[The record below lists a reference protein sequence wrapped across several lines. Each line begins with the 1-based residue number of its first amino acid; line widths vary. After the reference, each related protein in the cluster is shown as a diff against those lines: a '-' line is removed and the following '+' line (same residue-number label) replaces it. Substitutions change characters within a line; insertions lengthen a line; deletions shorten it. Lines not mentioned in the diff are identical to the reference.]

1 MFLKVLII
9 GGAGYFGAVTVR
21 YLLSL
26 GHEVTVID
34 DFRYNGY
41 SLLDLCS
48 NKRFDVIRSDIR
60 DTRAVKSAI
69 LRNEVIVPFSAL
81 VGKTL
86 CDKYVYE
93 CYSINSE
100 TTEKIIRFVSDDQWL
115 IYPSTQSCY
124 GNTEAMQLCTENSE
138 LNPVSHY
145 AKSKCI
151 AERSVMQKNR
161 YYICRFATL
170 YGVSP
175 RMRTDLL
182 INNLVAQA
190 VYNGY
195 TLLNNASSYRNY
207 LHVYDAARAISHIIA
222 NLGDLETGVYNI
234 GNQALNCTV
243 EDICHRISDIIPGF
257 RYVVDNSIECYDT
270 RNYQV
275 SIEKFYA
282 TGWRPSITLEDGI
295 NELVKAYTM
304 LQIHRYV
311 NY

>member
-1 MFLKVLII
+1 MKVLII
-9 GGAGYFGAVTVR
+9 GGAGYFGAVAVR

-34 DFRYNGY
+34 DFRYSGE

-48 NKRFDVIRSDIR
+48 NKMFHVIKSDVR
-60 DTRAVKSAI
+60 DTRTVKNAI
-69 LRNEVIVPFSAL
+69 LSNEIIIPFSAI

-86 CDKYVYE
+86 CDKYTLE
-93 CYSINSE
+93 CYSVNVEAIDEIINY
-100 TTEKIIRFVSDDQWL
+100 VSDDQWL

-124 GNTEAMQLCTENSE
+124 GHTEHLGFCSE
-138 LNPVSHY
+138 DSKLNPISHY
-145 AKSKCI
+145 AKSKCM
-151 AERSVMQKNR
+151 AEKSVMQKKR
-161 YYICRFATL
+161 YFICRFATL

-182 INNLVAQA
+182 INNIVAQA

-195 TLLNNASSYRNY
+195 ALLNNASLYRNY
-207 LHVYDAARAISHIIA
+207 LHVYDGARAIGHIVGNVEKIKIGIY
-222 NLGDLETGVYNI
+222 NVGD
-234 GNQALNCTV
+234 QSLNCTV
-243 EDICHRISDIIPGF
+243 EEVCARVSNIIPNF
-257 RYVVDNSIECYDT
+257 RYIVGDCLECDDC

-282 TGWRPSITLEDGI
+282 TGWRPSMTLETGI
-295 NELVKAYTM
+295 TELVKAYTM

-311 NY
+311 NN